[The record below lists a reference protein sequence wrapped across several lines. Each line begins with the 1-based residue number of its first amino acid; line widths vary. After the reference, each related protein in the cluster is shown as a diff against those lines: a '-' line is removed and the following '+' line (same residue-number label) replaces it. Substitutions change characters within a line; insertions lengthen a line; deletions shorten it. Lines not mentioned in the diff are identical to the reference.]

1 MPLIDRMLN
10 EVSRLTKNN
19 ESKTLRCERYD
30 YISELTD
37 KIIDYNNVLTQWIQL
52 RQGTLSLRIESFR
65 LQNLFDIVGKGR
77 MAFQL
82 KGIAL
87 EVVPTTDYVKAD
99 PVLTLFMINTL
110 ADNARK
116 FTDRGGR
123 VQISSESTDDYVEI
137 AVTDTGLG
145 IDAKE
150 LEHVFDR
157 KMIVENTETQSHG
170 FGLMNC
176 QGIINSYKKASK
188 IFSVCML
195 GAESEKGRG
204 SRFFFR
210 LPKGIVRSIVIL
222 FAAFISIASFAT
234 GREHSLI
241 NKTNAFLAKADAY
254 ADSAYYSNING
265 QYRRT
270 LAFADS
276 SRVYLNR

>member
-1 MPLIDRMLN
+1 MSQLAARYDEIQEAYGMSIIHAEENRRRNLEQRTKVSLANNVMPLIDRMLN

-157 KMIVENTETQSHG
+157 KMIVDNAETQSHTR
-170 FGLMNC
+170 
-176 QGIINSYKKASK
+176 KR
-188 IFSVCML
+188 V
-195 GAESEKGRG
+195 
-204 SRFFFR
+204 RFFPCACSEPR
-210 LPKGIVRSIVIL
+210 ARRVG
-222 FAAFISIASFAT
+222 
-234 GREHSLI
+234 E
-241 NKTNAFLAKADAY
+241 
-254 ADSAYYSNING
+254 ADSFSD
-265 QYRRT
+265 YRKESC
-270 LAFADS
+270 AQ
-276 SRVYLNR
+276 